1 MDEMMQEI
9 CKYANGTHLEVVWN
23 YGECVLSGN
32 IDTIYETNN
41 GLDEEEEGYKE
52 FYACAFRVNNIIVNK
67 KRKAFEPDTLIEIS
81 IENQPTQI
89 MLQDG
94 TVIWKTLRERH
105 ANT

>member
-41 GLDEEEEGYKE
+41 GLDEEEEG
-52 FYACAFRVNNIIVNK
+52 V
-67 KRKAFEPDTLIEIS
+67 
-81 IENQPTQI
+81 
-89 MLQDG
+89 
-94 TVIWKTLRERH
+94 
-105 ANT
+105 